1 MFGPETTIALAIQSR
16 IDKIEQQ
23 VEELVEVQKST
34 LQHLR
39 EIIMIVTEI
48 SEESSEE

>member
-1 MFGPETTIALAIQSR
+1 MFGPETTIALAIQSS